1 MTIASLR
8 TRYKSLLR
16 IVCCGFFL
24 PFAPLTAQAQKIA
37 GPTIL
42 DNWRSSVNQQLNEEI
57 ERLASDRSFENISGP
72 STEPKQQEDLS
83 SQTYDF
89 FGLDEGKTGHWPTV
103 IRGILES
110 QGLPVS
116 LVGVAEVESGFNPRA
131 VSPKG
136 AAGLWQFMPD
146 TARQY
151 GLVVNATQDD
161 RFDVPKS
168 TVAAARYLR
177 QLYDQFDDW
186 PLALAAYNAGP
197 NLVGSAICRSHSHD
211 FGTLSRNF
219 SLPRETQNYVPKV
232 LAVTKVGL
240 AGPDLELQRSTF
252 RPDEA
257 PETHFAHPGL
267 RGEVIFAITSPEG
280 SIQRDAK

>member
-1 MTIASLR
+1 MTFASLR
-8 TRYKSLLR
+8 TYKSLLR
-16 IVCCGFFL
+16 IACCGLLL
-24 PFAPLTAQAQKIA
+24 PFASLTTQAQKIA

-42 DNWRSSVNQQLNEEI
+42 DAWRSSFIQQLNEEI
-57 ERLASDRSFENISGP
+57 GQLASARSF
-72 STEPKQQEDLS
+72 KQQEDLS

-89 FGLDEGKTGHWPTV
+89 SGLDDRKTGHWSTL

-116 LVGVAEVESGFNPRA
+116 LVGVAEVESGFNPMAR
-131 VSPKG
+131 SPKG

-168 TVAAARYLR
+168 TLAAAHYLR

-197 NLVGSAICRSHSHD
+197 SRVGLAICRFNTHD

-219 SLPRETQNYVPKV
+219 SVPRETQNYVPKV
-232 LAVTKVGL
+232 LAASRSGL
-240 AGPDLELQRSTF
+240 AGPDLELQKSTF
-252 RPDEA
+252 GNRPNEA
-257 PETHFAHPGL
+257 PETHFMHPGH
-267 RGEVIFAITSPEG
+267 RGEVVFAITSPEG